1 MLEYLW
7 DHTNKHTH
15 TNIVTIVYPLVCLAG
30 FEATSAVA
38 VMSVSI
44 MSVSQHPQ
52 VTEVKPGLLGVFSV

>member
-15 TNIVTIVYPLVCLAG
+15 TNIVTIVYYLVCLAG

-38 VMSVSI
+38 VMSVS
-44 MSVSQHPQ
+44 QHPQ
-52 VTEVKPGLLGVFSV
+52 VTEVKRGLLGVFSV